1 MTFTCGKFPKEIYG
15 ELSNISI
22 QIQWIYSFPPTH
34 SFETFHFLLTL
45 CHSLWFIF
53 FFFHFSVAHIV
64 ELSGS
69 ARSTRTAKVK
79 LEMAPKWCPLSNW
92 CSWTYGNWL
101 QPSVCKK
108 LLPCYLLKKYKI
120 TFFLIDKKQKTRYCL
135 RLSPN
140 TNHILQCIR
149 QFSLI

>member
-1 MTFTCGKFPKEIYG
+1 MVNSQRKFMVNCQTFPYRSNEYIHSHPLILLKLFIFCLHYVTLYG
-15 ELSNISI
+15 S
-22 QIQWIYSFPPTH
+22 
-34 SFETFHFLLTL
+34 
-45 CHSLWFIF
+45 F